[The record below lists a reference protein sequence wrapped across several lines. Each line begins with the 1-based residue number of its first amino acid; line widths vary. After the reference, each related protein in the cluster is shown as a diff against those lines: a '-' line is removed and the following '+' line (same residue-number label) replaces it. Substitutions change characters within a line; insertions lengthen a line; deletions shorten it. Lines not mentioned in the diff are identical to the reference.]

1 MAERGTGFPRI
12 NLSTGVQVMD
22 AASKFGKVWKKD
34 TFATYGGKSN
44 ASSAKSGAFKS
55 RLAALKEF
63 GLIRVEADDVY
74 ATDLANEITKPI
86 SEEERLAGIRKA
98 FLSVGTFTEL
108 FNSLEGGVA
117 LPKAKVIEYAV
128 HNLGVSRESKDRFIS
143 SFIESGKYVGVV
155 DFSKDSDTL
164 ILMKE
169 SVTAE
174 TLSERVDPEA
184 PTTKTEKSG
193 RGVGVFING
202 FTPSAAAA
210 VKHGDFVADNAIMNE
225 QGVNHS
231 GDGWAI
237 TVLVKSS
244 HRLPADVRKAIR
256 DLLESADDVA
266 DKFYEI
272 EKREG

>member
-22 AASKFGKVWKKD
+22 AASKFGKTWKKD

-63 GLIRVEADDVY
+63 GLIRVEGDDVY

-86 SEEERLAGIRKA
+86 SEDERLAGIRKA
-98 FLSVGTFTEL
+98 FLSVGTFSDL

-117 LPKAKVIEYAV
+117 LPKTKVVEYAV
-128 HNLGVSRESKDRFIS
+128 HNLGVSRESKERFIS

-155 DFSKDSDTL
+155 DFSKDSDTVTL
-164 ILMKE
+164 VK
-169 SVTAE
+169 SVAE
-174 TLSERVDPEA
+174 PQPQIADETSEELV
-184 PTTKTEKSG
+184 TEETHEVAS
-193 RGVGVFING
+193 FING
-202 FTPSAAAA
+202 LTPKAVTA
-210 VKHGDFVADNAIMNE
+210 VKRGDFVDNATMNE

-231 GDGWAI
+231 GDGWGL
-237 TVLVKSS
+237 TVVVKSS
-244 HRLPADVRKAIR
+244 HRLPADLRKDIR
-256 DLLESADDVA
+256 DLLESADTVA
-266 DKFYEI
+266 DSFYEL
-272 EKREG
+272 ERAER